1 MLTWDH
7 RYLGVPRNIQTKHI
21 FPNTDLNQPLAPVIF
36 DQNSSRN
43 MEYTKTRR
51 PPINRMILNERSPC
65 KSRVNLKTCHVGGTP
80 QDQPPRLV
88 SSPVNG
94 IGVDAFKIRTPAFE
108 PPLVKLVR
116 SNTNSVQAE
125 TTTSTWESGFP
136 VRNLRIPARR
146 TGRFRKIAARQ
157 VKQTSSNIQ
166 EIHKVRWRSTAG
178 VCSKHSKFF
187 RMNRKCSW
195 DTSNHPQNHS
205 AWAVPK

>member
-1 MLTWDH
+1 MGSSI
-7 RYLGVPRNIQTKHI
+7 LGSPQKH
-21 FPNTDLNQPLAPVIF
+21 PNKTHIPQHSNLNQAVAPVIF

-65 KSRVNLKTCHVGGTP
+65 KSRVNLKTCEVGGTP

-88 SSPVNG
+88 SSPRKRHRSWCLQ
-94 IGVDAFKIRTPAFE
+94 DSYPS
-108 PPLVKLVR
+108 VR
-116 SNTNSVQAE
+116 A
-125 TTTSTWESGFP
+125 TTSEVGEIQYQLRPGRNHHQYLGERIP
-136 VRNLRIPARR
+136 VRNFRRPARR
-146 TGRFRKIAARQ
+146 TGRFRKIAAWE

-178 VCSKHSKFF
+178 VCSKYSKFF